1 MIGSDDISITLPQAN
16 LVVGVNES
24 GSLIVGHNPLPD
36 LKFSSFS
43 KKFIAG
49 ASGSG
54 GDVKALL
61 QTEDGEEW
69 ELV

>member
-1 MIGSDDISITLPQAN
+1 MIGSDDISITLPQTN
-16 LVVGVNES
+16 LVVGVNGS
-24 GSLIVGHNPLPD
+24 GGLIVGHDLLPG
-36 LKFSSFS
+36 LKFSSFG

-49 ASGSG
+49 ARSA
-54 GDVKALL
+54 GDVKALF